1 MYDWAGVS
9 DPLPILMFKTLYLKF
24 VCSLF
29 LGLLALS
36 SRAHGGQTPAADSSS
51 SAKRAVDLAKA
62 GHCKEALP
70 LLKKSAAHL
79 ADKDL
84 KHDVGFAGVRCAM
97 FADQPD
103 VAIDFLR
110 SLNQEFPRD
119 PDVLYLSVHTYSDL
133 STRASAELANAA
145 PNSYQSQE
153 LNAEALEVQGKWDE
167 AAKMYRLI
175 LRQNPSLPGIHYR
188 LGRVLVSKPEFGPA
202 AAEEAKQEFEKEL
215 QIDPS
220 NAGAEYVLGEIAK
233 QNQHWDEAIQHF
245 SRAAKLDAG
254 FGDAFVGWG
263 GSLVSV
269 KAFSEAIAPLETA
282 VKLQSG
288 NPAAHY
294 LLAVAYAR
302 SGRKEDG
309 EREFAIQQK
318 LTQKGAAGEAPPES
332 QPSPN

>member
-1 MYDWAGVS
+1 MYKPVYLALVYC
-9 DPLPILMFKTLYLKF
+9 LPW
-24 VCSLF
+24 
-29 LGLLALS
+29 GLLTVSA
-36 SRAHGGQTPAADSSS
+36 AQTGKQTPAADSSN
-51 SAKRAVDLAKA
+51 SAKHAVDLAKT

-70 LLKKSAAHL
+70 LLKKSAARF

-84 KHDVGFAGVRCAM
+84 KRDVGFAGVRCAM
-97 FADQPD
+97 FVDQPD
-103 VAIDFLR
+103 AAIDFLR
-110 SLNQEFPRD
+110 LLNREFPHD

-145 PNSYQSQE
+145 PTSHQALE
-153 LNAEALEVQGKWDE
+153 LNAEALEIQGKWEE
-167 AAKMYRLI
+167 AEKLYRQI
-175 LRQNPSLPGIHYR
+175 LRQNPNLAGIHYR
-188 LGRVLVSKPEFGPA
+188 LGRVLVSKPEFGPT

-220 NAGAEYVLGEIAK
+220 NAGAEYVLGEMAK
-233 QNQHWDEAIQHF
+233 QKEQWDEAIQHF

-263 GSLVSV
+263 GSLVSM
-269 KAFSEAIAPLETA
+269 KKFSEAIAPLEAA

-302 SGRKEDG
+302 SGRKQDG
-309 EREFAIQQK
+309 DREFAIQQK
-318 LTQKGAAGEAPPES
+318 LTQKGAAGEPSES
-332 QPSPN
+332 QQSPN